1 MKKAAHILVV
11 DDTPDTLELIRR
23 ILAAQGYSIVT
34 AGGVEQ
40 AVAITESRPV
50 DLVITDVRMPGRD
63 GFDLLRHVKE
73 NYKNTGVL
81 LVTGFPALD
90 DAIKGIKRG
99 AEEYLVKPFTD
110 AELLDAVAQSLNK
123 LQLRRKTHS
132 HQTVDTK
139 HGLIGESAAMKKVYR
154 AISKISAIP
163 STALIQGESGTGKE
177 LIARAI
183 HYESR
188 RIAGPF
194 VPVNCGSIPEQL
206 LESELFGHVKGA
218 FTGATTSRAGFF
230 QSAEDGTVFLD
241 EISEASPAMQV
252 KLLRVIQEKE
262 LCMVG
267 SSRPRKINVRII
279 AATNK
284 DLTRLVSKDQFREDL
299 FYRLNVV
306 SIAVPPLRE
315 RGDDV
320 VLLGAHFVKKYAN
333 DMDREPP
340 SISDEAWRILRDYQ
354 WPGNV
359 RELEN
364 LIQRL
369 VAMSD
374 GEVIDVPDLPKLLRF
389 NAQPRLDLT
398 RTLAQVETEYVRNV
412 LDSVDGNKTKAA
424 NILGIDR
431 KTLRDKIK
439 R

>member
-1 MKKAAHILVV
+1 MNPKAHILVV

-23 ILAAQGYSIVT
+23 ILTSQGYDIIT

-40 AVAITESRPV
+40 AVAIVDSKPV
-50 DLVITDVRMPGRD
+50 DLVITDIRMPGRD

-110 AELLDAVAQSLNK
+110 AELLDAVAQSLDK
-123 LQLRRKTHS
+123 LQLRQKTQS
-132 HQTVDTK
+132 LQTAGGK
-139 HGLIGESAAMKKVYR
+139 YGLIGESKAMEKVYR
-154 AISKISAIP
+154 AISKTAAIP
-163 STALIQGESGTGKE
+163 STVLIQGESGTGKE

-183 HYESR
+183 HYDSP

-218 FTGATTSRAGFF
+218 FTGASTSRAGFF
-230 QSAEDGTVFLD
+230 QSAENGTVFLD

-284 DLTRLVSKDQFREDL
+284 DLARLVSKGQFREDL
-299 FYRLNVV
+299 YYRLNVV
-306 SIAVPPLRE
+306 SIALPPLRE
-315 RGDDV
+315 RDDDV
-320 VLLGAHFVKKYAN
+320 LLLAAHFLDKFAK
-333 DMDREPP
+333 DLDREAPG
-340 SISDEAWRILRDYQ
+340 ISEEAWRILRDYQ

-364 LIQRL
+364 MIQRL

-374 GEVIDVPDLPKLLRF
+374 GEMIDVPDLPQLLRF
-389 NAQPRLDLT
+389 SAQPRQDLT
-398 RTLAQVETEYVRNV
+398 RSLAQVETEYVRDV
-412 LDSVDGNKTKAA
+412 LQSVDGNKSRAA

-431 KTLRDKIK
+431 KTLRDKIS

>member
-1 MKKAAHILVV
+1 MKKAARILVV

-23 ILAAQGYSIVT
+23 ILVEQGYSIIT
-34 AGGVEQ
+34 TSAVEQ
-40 AVAITESRPV
+40 AVAIIESRPV

-63 GFDLLRHVKE
+63 GFELLRHVKE
-73 NYKNTGVL
+73 NHKNTVVL
-81 LVTGFPALD
+81 LVTGFPELG
-90 DAIKGIKRG
+90 DAVKGIKSG

-110 AELLDAVAQSLNK
+110 AELLDAVAQSLSK
-123 LQLRRKTHS
+123 LQLRQKAHS
-132 HQTVDTK
+132 HPAAPAK
-139 HGLIGESAAMKKVYR
+139 HGLIGESEAMQKVYR
-154 AISKISAIP
+154 AISKTASIP
-163 STALIQGESGTGKE
+163 STVLIQGESGTGKE

-183 HYESR
+183 HYDSP
-188 RIAGPF
+188 RIAGSF

-218 FTGATTSRAGFF
+218 FTGANTSRAGFF
-230 QSAEDGTVFLD
+230 QSAENGTVFLD

-284 DLTRLVSKDQFREDL
+284 DLARLVSKDLFREDL

-306 SIAVPPLRE
+306 SIPVPPLRG

-320 VLLGAHFVKKYAN
+320 ILLATHFMKKFAK
-333 DMDREPP
+333 DLDRDPP
-340 SISDEAWRILRDYQ
+340 GISDEAWRILRDYQ

-364 LIQRL
+364 FMQRL

-374 GEVIDVPDLPKLLRF
+374 DEVIDVPDLPKLLRF
-389 NAQPRLDLT
+389 SAQPRQDLT
-398 RTLAQVETEYVRNV
+398 RSLAQVEAEYVRNV

-431 KTLRDKIK
+431 KTLRDKIN